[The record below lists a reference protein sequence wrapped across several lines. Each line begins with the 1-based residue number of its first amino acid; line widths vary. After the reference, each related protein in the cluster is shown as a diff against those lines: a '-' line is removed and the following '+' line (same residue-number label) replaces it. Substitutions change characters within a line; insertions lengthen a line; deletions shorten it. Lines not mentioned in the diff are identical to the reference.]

1 MLKVLLADDEPII
14 LQGLIALIDWE
25 KEGCEIAGTVPSG
38 RLALEF
44 LRQNKVDLILADIQ
58 MPEMSGIE
66 LLESVRTRRL
76 SDASF
81 VILSGHNDFAYAQKA
96 IRWGC
101 MDYILKPVQKNEL
114 LAVVR
119 KVAGMRRSHETQQR
133 YNRQMEKAHL
143 ARSVIA
149 LLSGKYDAMN
159 LEEIQNQLRLTQG
172 IRYIDIEVDVQA
184 MPGKLDHDEMRL
196 LQRELYRA
204 CLDYLG
210 EERSDYCFF
219 DIARQQ
225 EEYDIG
231 FLYCREMAGDAGED
245 AENRFLHDFL
255 EALRGRMNVPVV
267 MFVGNAVDRLTDL
280 QESYRTAMVVKS
292 FRDFNASRTISWYE
306 KEVVPE
312 ASGPVLCKELLDALV
327 AAIEQNDGDAIDSNA
342 ERLYEEINRMAMDA
356 EMVNLNIS
364 YLLFQLIH
372 LAISRDDKV
381 NQEEIMQYISDNAF
395 DRSAMRGSEAH
406 FKWFARQ
413 YAEYLIQLSSQTSRG
428 ILPEIER
435 EIQERYAENLTL
447 KELGKKYFVNSA
459 YLGQLFHKKYN
470 QSFRDYLNSV
480 RIEKAAALLLHSDKK
495 IYEIAESVGYRD
507 LDYFINRFI
516 ASKGC
521 TPARF
526 RKQNN

>member
-1 MLKVLLADDEPII
+1 
-14 LQGLIALIDWE
+14 
-25 KEGCEIAGTVPSG
+25 
-38 RLALEF
+38 
-44 LRQNKVDLILADIQ
+44 
-58 MPEMSGIE
+58 MPE
-66 LLESVRTRRL
+66 
-76 SDASF
+76 
-81 VILSGHNDFAYAQKA
+81 
-96 IRWGC
+96 
-101 MDYILKPVQKNEL
+101 
-114 LAVVR
+114 
-119 KVAGMRRSHETQQR
+119 
-133 YNRQMEKAHL
+133 
-143 ARSVIA
+143 
-149 LLSGKYDAMN
+149 
-159 LEEIQNQLRLTQG
+159 
-172 IRYIDIEVDVQA
+172 
-184 MPGKLDHDEMRL
+184 KLDHDEMRL

-219 DIARQQ
+219 DVARRQ

-231 FLYCREMAGDAGED
+231 FLYCREMAGDSGED

-280 QESYRTAMVVKS
+280 QESYRTAMVVKL

-306 KEVVPE
+306 KEIVPE
-312 ASGPVLCKELLDALV
+312 ASGPVLCKEVLDALV
-327 AAIEQNDGDAIDSNA
+327 AAIEQNDGDAID
-342 ERLYEEINRMAMDA
+342 
-356 EMVNLNIS
+356 
-364 YLLFQLIH
+364 
-372 LAISRDDKV
+372 
-381 NQEEIMQYISDNAF
+381 
-395 DRSAMRGSEAH
+395 RSAMRGSEAH
-406 FKWFARQ
+406 FRWFARQ

-470 QSFRDYLNSV
+470 QSFRDYLNGV
-480 RIEKAAALLLHSDKK
+480 RIEKAAALLLHTDKK